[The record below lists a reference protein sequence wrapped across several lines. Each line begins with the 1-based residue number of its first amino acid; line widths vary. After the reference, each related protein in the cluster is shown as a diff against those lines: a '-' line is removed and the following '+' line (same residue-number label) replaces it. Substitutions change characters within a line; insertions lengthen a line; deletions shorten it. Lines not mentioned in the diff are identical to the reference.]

1 MENQKFIRLKDL
13 EVYQISRNLST
24 IAWGIFSRMNF
35 INQKHIGDQFLRA
48 VDSNGANIADGY
60 ERYHYL
66 DKVKFYYNSR
76 ASHYEAFTHWL
87 ELMLEREQISDK
99 EFKTI
104 MKLRSNCR

>member
-48 VDSNGANIADGY
+48 VDSI
-60 ERYHYL
+60 
-66 DKVKFYYNSR
+66 
-76 ASHYEAFTHWL
+76 
-87 ELMLEREQISDK
+87 
-99 EFKTI
+99 
-104 MKLRSNCR
+104 